1 MYWFNLVQS
10 FLNKGQD
17 INLGTM
23 SSKLEAM
30 SSKEATIPQFEAYTR
45 YSEVDDEKKIKRI
58 SLCIFNGSFFNFSK
72 GAF

>member
-1 MYWFNLVQS
+1 
-10 FLNKGQD
+10 
-17 INLGTM
+17 M